1 MKIEVYRIIIYQGN
15 KSVKASASIT
25 IDDSIAVNG
34 IILKTDDSGNYKLLF
49 PRLQGERYE
58 IVHPVSIEA
67 RNQILSKI
75 LAAYQSEARKIIH
88 GGNTHENNRSDQH

>member
-1 MKIEVYRIIIYQGN
+1 MKISIYSMKIYENNG
-15 KSVKASASIT
+15 SVKASASIT

-34 IILKTDDSGNYKLLF
+34 IILKTDDSGNYKLFF

-75 LAAYQSEARKIIH
+75 LAAYQSETRKIIH
-88 GGNTHENNRSDQH
+88 GGNTHESNRSDQH